1 MVRILIVDDS
11 MITRLRLHNI
21 LTSNGYDVVGEA
33 DNGTTAI
40 RKYKELQPDITTL
53 DITMPGMNGIET
65 LKKIRETDPQ
75 ACVVIISAL
84 NQKLKIL
91 ESIRNGAVNF
101 ISKPF
106 EDEKV
111 LQILQEMSQS
121 IAENKLGNTNKNR

>member
-1 MVRILIVDDS
+1 MARILIVDDS
-11 MITRLRLHNI
+11 MITRLRLHTI
-21 LTSNGYDVVGEA
+21 LTNNGYEVVGEA

-65 LKKIRETDPQ
+65 LQKLREIDPQ
-75 ACVVIISAL
+75 ACVVMISAL

-91 ESIRNGAVNF
+91 ESIRYGAANF

-106 EDEKV
+106 DDEK
-111 LQILQEMSQS
+111 ILVIFQELRQS
-121 IAENKLGNTNKNR
+121 ILTSKSELTK